1 MAETTFYQNAS
12 GTVNITNARA
22 ILDGKTYAM
31 SNITSVNMGIIS
43 ANRALPIV
51 ILIVSGLAAIFSLL
65 NNSAGAFVLFAA
77 VCGLTYFYYRSL
89 KDKFIVKLGSSSGE
103 SDGMSSTNKEEIQ
116 KICAALNESIVSRG

>member
-116 KICAALNESIVSRG
+116 KICAALKESIVSRG

>member
-1 MAETTFYQNAS
+1 MSETTFYQNAS

>member
-51 ILIVSGLAAIFSLL
+51 ILIVSGLAAIFSLC
-65 NNSAGAFVLFAA
+65 FV
-77 VCGLTYFYYRSL
+77 TS
-89 KDKFIVKLGSSSGE
+89 KL
-103 SDGMSSTNKEEIQ
+103 
-116 KICAALNESIVSRG
+116 